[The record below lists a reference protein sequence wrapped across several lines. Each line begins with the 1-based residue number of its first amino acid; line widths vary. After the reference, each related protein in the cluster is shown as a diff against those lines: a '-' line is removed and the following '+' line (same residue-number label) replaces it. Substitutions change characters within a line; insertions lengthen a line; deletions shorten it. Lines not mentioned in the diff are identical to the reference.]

1 MGWKEGGSKGGLPPL
16 GDFFET
22 DAAARP
28 HTPLDTRTPS
38 AETCHHESI
47 KSRTPAMTLDDAL
60 ARLSVFSPDL
70 PREALGWCLEHWD
83 EAGPCLL
90 ERLARYADGAD
101 RSKENESILFFALH
115 LMAEASEAR
124 AFAPLCRLARD
135 NETIETVLGDAV
147 TETLKQILISVF
159 DGDDATLKDLIEDPE
174 AGGSVRS
181 AAFDA
186 LAYLTATGRIA
197 RDTVVPWLAGLT
209 ETLRAE
215 KPEDMVWMA
224 WTDAIALLGLEDL
237 TPLVKAAFDDDL
249 IDPMWTDFDG
259 FEEMMARTLA
269 DPERMALF
277 AREHIHPF
285 TDTIGEM
292 SEWYCFSEQRKEDEK
307 RRAER
312 ARQPPPLARPPR
324 ANPHKN
330 VGRNDPCP
338 CGSGKKYKKCC
349 LG

>member
-1 MGWKEGGSKGGLPPL
+1 M
-16 GDFFET
+16 
-22 DAAARP
+22 
-28 HTPLDTRTPS
+28 TP
-38 AETCHHESI
+38 
-47 KSRTPAMTLDDAL
+47 DDAL
-60 ARLSVFSPDL
+60 AQLSVSSPDL

-83 EAGPCLL
+83 EAAPCLL

-101 RSKENESILFFALH
+101 RSKENESILFFAIH

-135 NETIETVLGDAV
+135 NDAIETVLGDSV
-147 TETLKQILISVF
+147 TETLKLVLISVF
-159 DGDDATLKDLIEDPE
+159 DGDDATLKGLIEDRE
-174 AGGSVRS
+174 AGDYVRS

-197 RDTVVPWLAGLT
+197 RDTVVPWLAGLA

-259 FEEMMARTLA
+259 FEKMMQLTLS

-277 AREHIHPF
+277 AHERIHPF

-292 SEWYCFSEQRKEDEK
+292 SRWYCFELRNILVVNE
-307 RRAER
+307 RRGRIDAAGTASFLTDLDQLPIR
-312 ARQPPPLARPPR
+312 IDRTPGSTAIVTLARTHRLTVYDAAYLELARRHGLPLATLDNQLLAAALKDGVRP
-324 ANPHKN
+324 
-330 VGRNDPCP
+330 
-338 CGSGKKYKKCC
+338 
-349 LG
+349 LE